1 MIKTVRVKLDDW
13 AILFATTLAVI
24 AAGSYTTLA
33 GLLLTKL
40 SLAYAWNVTSISTG
54 VAVNMIMY
62 GLVAPFGIFFME
74 RYGVRHVSITALC
87 LLIVGS
93 AVCLIPNIGLFNVAW
108 GLLVGFGTGLL
119 TMAYGAYVARRWF
132 KEKIGIVTGVLT
144 ASAVVGQFALLPLW
158 SALADIFGWRA
169 PLFGCAIL
177 SFLAIL
183 AVIVFV
189 HDKPSPEMAAVN
201 RPFEDGLY
209 RVIETLLLSMRS
221 PAFWVLVLLFLIC
234 GATTNGIMWSH
245 FTPAAVDCGIDVTV
259 ASSILFLIGVFNIVG
274 TIGAGWLSDRM
285 SSRLILAFIFVG
297 RAGTLLWLPLIFVS
311 GFDPRLI
318 IFGVFFGVL
327 DVATVPPII
336 VLCNRIFGRDGPAIF
351 GWINAFHQI
360 GAGAMAFTG
369 AIIRT
374 NTGSYNI
381 LWILSGIFCLIA
393 AGAVFMSAYERHS

>member
-1 MIKTVRVKLDDW
+1 MQKEARFKPDDW
-13 AILFATTLAVI
+13 AILFAMILAII

-40 SLAYAWNVTSISTG
+40 SLAFAWNATSISTG

-74 RYGVRHVSITALC
+74 RYGVRHVSIAALWF
-87 LLIVGS
+87 LIAGS

-132 KEKIGIVTGVLT
+132 IERIGIVTGILT

-169 PLFGCAIL
+169 PLIGCAIL

-183 AVIVFV
+183 AVIAFV
-189 HDKPSPEMAAVN
+189 HDEPSPKSVAVTK
-201 RPFEDGLY
+201 PFEDGLY
-209 RVIETLLLSMRS
+209 RVVKILFLSMRNRV
-221 PAFWVLVLLFLIC
+221 FWVLVLLFLIC

-245 FTPAAVDCGIDVTV
+245 FTPAAVDCGINVTL

-274 TIGAGWLSDRM
+274 TIGAGWLADRM
-285 SSRLILAFIFVG
+285 SSRLILAFVFFG
-297 RAGTLLWLPLIFVS
+297 RAGTLLWLPLILVS
-311 GFDPRLI
+311 GFDPKLI
-318 IFGVFFGVL
+318 IFGVIFGVL
-327 DVATVPPII
+327 DVATVPPVI
-336 VLCNRIFGRDGPAIF
+336 VLCNRVFDKDGPAIF

-369 AIIRT
+369 AVIRT
-374 NTGSYNI
+374 NMGSYDM
-381 LWILSGIFCLIA
+381 LWIVSGIFCLVA
-393 AGAVFMSAYERHS
+393 TFAVFASCYERHA

>member
-1 MIKTVRVKLDDW
+1 MLKKIHLKFDDW
-13 AILFATTLAVI
+13 PILLAAILAII

-40 SLAYAWNVTSISTG
+40 SLAYAWNAASISTG
-54 VAVNMIMY
+54 VAINMIMY

-74 RYGVRHVSITALC
+74 RYGVRYVSIWALC
-87 LLIVGS
+87 FLIFGS

-119 TMAYGAYVARRWF
+119 TMAYGAYVASRWF
-132 KEKIGIVTGVLT
+132 IEKIGIVTGVLT

-169 PLFGCAIL
+169 PLIGCAIL
-177 SFLAIL
+177 SFCAIL
-183 AVIVFV
+183 AVIAFV
-189 HDKPSPEMAAVN
+189 HDKPSPKSISVTK
-201 RPFEDGLY
+201 PFEDGLLK
-209 RVIETLLLSMRS
+209 VLKVLFVSMRS
-221 PAFWVLVLLFLIC
+221 RAFWVLVFLFLVC

-245 FTPAAVDCGIDVTV
+245 FTPAAVDSGIGVTV

-285 SSRLILAFIFVG
+285 SSRIILAFIFFG
-297 RAGTLLWLPLIFVS
+297 RAGTLLWLPLILAS

-318 IFGVFFGVL
+318 VFGVVFGIL
-327 DVATVPPII
+327 DVATVPPVI
-336 VLCNRIFGRDGPAIF
+336 VLCNRVFNKDGAAVF

-369 AIIRT
+369 AVIRT
-374 NTGSYNI
+374 NVGSYDL
-381 LWILSGIFCLIA
+381 LWIMSGAFCLIA
-393 AGAVFMSAYERHS
+393 AGAVFVSSYKRHA

>member
-1 MIKTVRVKLDDW
+1 MLNKSHFKLDGW
-13 AILFATTLAVI
+13 AILFATTLAII

-40 SLAYAWNVTSISTG
+40 SSAFGWNAASISTG

-74 RYGVRHVSITALC
+74 RYGVRNVSIAALC
-87 LLIVGS
+87 FLITGS

-132 KEKIGIVTGVLT
+132 KDKIGIVTGILT

-158 SALADIFGWRA
+158 SILADSFGWRA
-169 PLFGCAIL
+169 PLFGCSAL
-177 SFLAIL
+177 SFMAIL

-189 HDKPSPEMAAVN
+189 HDKPSPETDAVTK
-201 RPFEDGLY
+201 PFENGLY
-209 RVIETLLLSMRS
+209 KVIEVLLLSMRS
-221 PAFWVLVLLFLIC
+221 RAFWILVLLFLIC

-245 FTPAAVDCGIDVTV
+245 FTPAAVDCGIDVTF

-285 SSRLILAFIFVG
+285 NSRLVLAFVFFG
-297 RAGTLLWLPLIFVS
+297 RAGTLLWLPLILIA
-311 GFDPRLI
+311 GFDPKLI
-318 IFGVFFGVL
+318 VFGVLFGVL
-327 DVATVPPII
+327 DVATVPPVI
-336 VLCNRIFGRDGPAIF
+336 VLCNRVFGKDGSAIF
-351 GWINAFHQI
+351 GWINAFHQV

-369 AIIRT
+369 SIIRT
-374 NTGSYNI
+374 NTGSYNM
-381 LWILSGIFCLIA
+381 LWVLSGLFCLFA
-393 AGAVFMSAYERHS
+393 AGVVFASRYERHA